1 MTASARKKPSFS
13 AASPENTVRKL
24 PPSLWE
30 DYFTRHDGR
39 YTHVNWPNAL
49 ANCATHYPDLAACAD
64 IIAAGDLSEA
74 GLNKIMAQGIT
85 EEGFPAVL
93 LRALFYTHSPLLI
106 DFIRFL
112 TRAPG
117 YACHYPLAF
126 RLLAQKRTPQADA
139 FSSISPSMMTA
150 SARN

>member
-1 MTASARKKPSFS
+1 MTCYETRQQYLRFYDGERPKKPSFS

-85 EEGFPAVL
+85 EEGFPPYCYA
-93 LRALFYTHSPLLI
+93 RC
-106 DFIRFL
+106 FIPIL
-112 TRAPG
+112 P
-117 YACHYPLAF
+117 C
-126 RLLAQKRTPQADA
+126 
-139 FSSISPSMMTA
+139 
-150 SARN
+150 